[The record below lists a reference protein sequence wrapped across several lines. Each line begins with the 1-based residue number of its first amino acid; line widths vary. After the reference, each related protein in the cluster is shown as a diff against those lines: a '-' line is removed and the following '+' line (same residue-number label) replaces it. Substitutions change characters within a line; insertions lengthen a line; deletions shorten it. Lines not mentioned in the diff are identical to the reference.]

1 MSMHNTSLHA
11 ACTNINDTLQ
21 EVLDQRKEQSLF
33 RSLQVNNGLIDFC
46 SNDYISFARS
56 TKMQE
61 QTKQIVDTMQCFS
74 GSTGSRSISGN
85 TKFAEELEQFIATFH
100 HAEAALIFNSGYDAN
115 VGLFSC
121 IAKKGDTIICDE
133 LIHASI
139 IDGCRLSYS
148 NRYRFQHN
156 NMCDLE
162 KKLQQAKGNI
172 FVAVESVYSMDGDT
186 APLQEVVNLC
196 KIYNANLIVDEAH
209 ATGIFGE
216 QGRGLVNQLNLE
228 QDVFARVHTF
238 GKAMGC
244 HGAVVVGSATLRNY
258 LINFAR
264 SFIFT
269 TALPIHSLVS
279 IRVAYEQLLSTN
291 FNPAQLHQLILHFKQ
306 SWEDIDDTKLID
318 GICPVQSLIIPGSA
332 RARNVATQ
340 LQRNGFDVRA
350 IIPPSVPVGKER
362 LRISLHMH
370 NTIEQVDQLQ
380 QTLKATLASNS

>member
-1 MSMHNTSLHA
+1 MSMHNTSVHA
-11 ACTNINDTLQ
+11 ASTNINNSLQ
-21 EVLDQRKEQSLF
+21 QILDQRKDESLF
-33 RSLQVNNGLIDFC
+33 RFLQLNNGLIDFC

-85 TKFAEELEQFIATFH
+85 TAYAEELEQFLASFH
-100 HAEAALIFNSGYDAN
+100 NSEAALLFNSGYDAN

-121 IAKKGDTIICDE
+121 IAKKADTIICDE

-139 IDGCRLSYS
+139 IDGCRLSYA
-148 NRYRFQHN
+148 NRFRFQHN
-156 NMCDLE
+156 NMHDLQ

-172 FVAVESVYSMDGDT
+172 FVAVESVYSMDGDI

-196 KIYNANLIVDEAH
+196 RQYNANLIVDEAH
-209 ATGIFGE
+209 ATGVFGNN
-216 QGRGLVNQLNLE
+216 GRGLLNQLSLE
-228 QDVFARVHTF
+228 QDVFARIHTF

-244 HGAVVVGSATLRNY
+244 HGAVIVGSDVLRNY

-279 IRVAYEQLLSTN
+279 IRVAYGQLESPDFDTTS
-291 FNPAQLHQLILHFKQ
+291 LHKLIQHFKHN
-306 SWEDIDDTKLID
+306 WENIDDTLLIE
-318 GICPVQSLIIPGSA
+318 GNCPVQSLIIPGSA
-332 RARNVATQ
+332 RARNVASH
-340 LQRNGFDVRA
+340 LQRKGFDVRA
-350 IIPPSVPVGKER
+350 IIPPSVPDGKER
-362 LRISLHMH
+362 LRISLHLH
-370 NTIEQVDQLQ
+370 NTMEEVDQLQ
-380 QTLKATLASNS
+380 TALKEILTA